1 MFKRNLWK
9 ITLTAF
15 IGAWAISSLLPL
27 NDTPFDDYIGTQVT
41 SEVTEF
47 ESVMAQ
53 ASERVANGS
62 AQSLFVALKQIG
74 KEQRVD
80 LSKFFPEIELESSL
94 RNVEKRNAILLDHLL
109 KQSKGRL
116 QLGLDLKGGVA
127 FTLEVEDDG
136 VSEELSEYER
146 EENLAKA
153 IEIIS
158 GRVNE
163 FGVTEPIVRPV
174 GTTRIEV
181 QLPGASIKDD
191 PEMLAKTTAPA
202 RLDFRMV
209 HPFLSPAT
217 TPPDQAPPGY
227 EVMTQ
232 EGEGRDGTP
241 FINEYFVKRVPE
253 MTGKNV
259 ETAFPTMDEYG
270 RYKVNLQFNDEGGDQ
285 FAEVTETIALEGQR
299 TGRLGQLAIVL
310 DGQLYSAPTV
320 RERIGGGSAE
330 ISGSFTQREAV
341 DLSGVLNNPLEVPLV
356 VKELSEVG
364 PSLAEDAIASGVKAS
379 QIAIVLVALF
389 MILIYTIGGVF
400 AVISLSINL
409 LIILGVLASLGA
421 TITLPGVAGVV
432 LTVGMAVDSNI
443 LIFERIR
450 EELNLGKSLKAS
462 FLAGHEKVLSTIL
475 DANITTL
482 ITSSLMIAFG
492 TGPVKGFGVTLTI
505 GVFSTVF
512 CALIVTKL
520 LLEFFI
526 EGDIIKK
533 FPMNVP
539 AGIPKFDYLKFA
551 RPAFGIS
558 WLIVIVGIGVVAYK
572 GDSIYGIDFVGGDEV
587 NLAYTE
593 APDTGAVRAALEAA
607 GIGEAN
613 PIFQSDFSGATETL
627 KVQVPA
633 GDGPQVEALL
643 QAAFPNAGLDEVG
656 ITVIGPAIGEE
667 IRWNAFMS
675 LGLAIIAILLYVA
688 FRFEFGF
695 GLGAV
700 TSTIHDI
707 LMTIG
712 LFVLFDRQFTAP
724 MVAAIL
730 LVAGYSINDTIVVF
744 DRIREELKLNPD
756 TKLRD
761 VINNAVN
768 KVFTRSLLTSATTFL
783 ASMALFIWGGGVIND
798 LAFTFLVGVVTG
810 TFSSIFIA
818 SPIFFWYHKGDR
830 KHVEKHQD
838 VKPTYE
844 WTGSS
849 RASE

>member
-9 ITLTAF
+9 ITVTAF
-15 IGAWAISSLLPL
+15 VVAWALSSILPL
-27 NDTPFDDYIGTQVT
+27 NDTPFNDYIGSQVT
-41 SEVTEF
+41 AEQSEF
-47 ESVMAQ
+47 EALMGEASDRVQ
-53 ASERVANGS
+53 AGNAPTV
-62 AQSLFVALKQIG
+62 FIALKRIG
-74 KEQRVD
+74 EERRID
-80 LSKFFPEIELESSL
+80 LSQYFPQIPLESSL
-94 RNVEKRNAILLDHLL
+94 RNIERRNSILLDHLL
-109 KQSKGRL
+109 QESKGNL

-127 FTLEVEDDG
+127 FLLEVQDDG
-136 VSEELSEYER
+136 VSDELAEHER
-146 EENLAKA
+146 EENLSKA
-153 IEIIS
+153 IEII
-158 GRVNE
+158 GDRVNE
-163 FGVTEPIVRPV
+163 FGVAEPIIRPV
-174 GTTRIEV
+174 GTNRIEV
-181 QLPGASIKDD
+181 QLPGISTRDN
-191 PEMLAKTTAPA
+191 PEVVEAVKKPA
-202 RLDFRMV
+202 RLDFRLV
-209 HPFLSPAT
+209 HPTLRPPT
-217 TPPDQAPPGY
+217 TPRDQYPTGY
-227 EVMTQ
+227 ERMIL
-232 EGEGRDGTP
+232 EGEARDGTA
-241 FINEYFVKRVPE
+241 FTEELFVKRIPE
-253 MTGKNV
+253 MTGEMV
-259 ETAFPTMDEYG
+259 ATAFPSMDDYG
-270 RYKVNLQFNDEGGDQ
+270 RFKVNIEFSSEGAER
-285 FAEVTETIALEGQR
+285 FADVTEEIAQMG
-299 TGRLGQLAIVL
+299 TSTTPGRLAIVL
-310 DGQLYSAPTV
+310 DGRLSSAPSV

-330 ISGSFTQREAV
+330 ISGSFTQREAI
-341 DLSGVLNNPLEVPLV
+341 DLANVLNNPLDV
-356 VKELSEVG
+356 ELDIMEQNEVG
-364 PSLAEDAIASGVKAS
+364 PSLAADAIASGVAAS
-379 QIAIVLVALF
+379 EIAIALVALF
-389 MILIYTIGGVF
+389 MILIYTVGGVF
-400 AVISLSINL
+400 AVISLTINL
-409 LIILGVLASLGA
+409 LIVLGVLASLGA
-421 TITLPGVAGVV
+421 TITMPGVAGIV

-450 EELNLGKSLKAS
+450 EELNLGKSLKAAFQS
-462 FLAGHEKVLSTIL
+462 GHEKVLSTIL

-482 ITSSLMIAFG
+482 ITSSLMILFG

-520 LLEFFI
+520 LLAMFI
-526 EGDIIKK
+526 EGDVLKK
-533 FPMNVP
+533 FPMLIRAKVP
-539 AGIPKFDYLKFA
+539 SFDFLRFA
-551 RPAFGIS
+551 RPAFAVS

-572 GDSIYGIDFVGGDEV
+572 GDRIYGIDFVGGDEV
-587 NLAYTE
+587 NMAYVGDV
-593 APDTGAVRAALEAA
+593 DTGQVRIALEEA

-613 PIFQSDFSGATETL
+613 PIPQNNFAGNNETL
-627 KVQVPA
+627 KVQVPTGE
-633 GDGPQVEALL
+633 GDRVEAILV
-643 QAAFPNAGLDEVG
+643 AAFPEAQFAEVG
-656 ITVIGPAIGEE
+656 QTAIGPAIGAE

-675 LGLAIIAILLYVA
+675 MGLAIVAILLYVA

-761 VINNAVN
+761 VINNAIN

-798 LAFTFLVGVVTG
+798 LAFTFLVGVITG

-818 SPIFFWYHKGDR
+818 SPIFFWYHKEDR